1 MTQPAAQ
8 RGPHAQRPWAGR
20 IGSMR
25 PELVSVLNECDIRKI
40 SVSPKTLSG
49 HLYVELARPLSPD
62 TWAALEDALA
72 SLAASCGGWRL
83 EVWTRVID
91 RKKAEEAVEA
101 YFPLCAKRAGCPDV
115 LFRQLT
121 ASYDGDDR
129 LRLTAPHD
137 VVLAAVRNRG
147 FEETIQ
153 RWYHRTLGLPLKV
166 RWEVER
172 RDDWFGE
179 IRDRCR
185 EEERALVEEL
195 TAAPKP
201 ADAPDEPTDEAEDP
215 VLLGKPVT
223 DPPVS
228 LRAIA
233 EEARDVTVEGT
244 VFFVENRELS
254 SGRILY
260 HFHLTD
266 RTDSISVKAFAKP
279 DRQTQGLERL
289 NKGSWVR
296 VRGTVTYDTFAK
308 ELVLMAQDIMMVP
321 PRRRRDASEMKRVE
335 LHLHTPMSALDGV
348 SAPADLVR
356 RAAEWGHPALAVT
369 DHGVAQA
376 FPDFFKEAR
385 KAGIKPILG
394 IEAYLVDDGSPVV
407 INPDHR
413 ALEGA
418 EFVVFD
424 TETTGLNAR
433 EHTLIEIAAVK
444 VRGGELID
452 QYATLIDPGVPISP
466 KIQELTGISDDMV
479 KGQPG
484 VAEAVEQFRQFAG
497 GAVLVAHNAE
507 FDMGFLHAAARKLG
521 LPAWEHPVLDTLALA
536 RILYPAD
543 RNHRL
548 KTLTQK
554 FGVELVHHHRAL
566 ADAEATAKVFL
577 HLLREIEKRGVRFL
591 DECNG
596 LERGID
602 VSHARPYHATILVKN
617 RTGLKNLYKLISL
630 AHTRYLHR
638 QPRIPRSEWVKYRE
652 GLMLG
657 TACLH
662 GELFQAM
669 LRGRT
674 DDELLD
680 IIRFYD
686 YVEIQP
692 LDQYRPLLHDEQ
704 IRDLETVAEYHRRIL
719 ELADRAGRPVVAT
732 GDVHYLDPEDRI
744 FRDILQAGSNMD
756 PSDPDSG
763 YQFRTTGEMLEAFR
777 HLGERAYEVVV
788 ENTNRIAEEIE
799 MVKPI
804 PDDLYTPVIDGAE
817 EQIRSLAYEK
827 AKRLYGDPMPEL
839 VRARLEKELNSIINH
854 GYAVIYLIAHK
865 LVTKSLEDGYLV
877 GSRGSVGSSFVAAMT
892 DITEVNPLPPHYL
905 CPGCQFSEFVTDGSV
920 GSGFDLP
927 DRNCPRCGTK
937 LLKDGHDIPFETFM
951 GFKGDKVPDIDLN
964 FSGEYQSRA
973 HRHTEQLFGAD
984 HVFRAGTISTVAE
997 KTAYGYVRKFAEER
1011 GMQLRSA
1018 EMSRLVQGCTG
1029 IKRTTGQHPGGLM
1042 VVPSNKEIYDFCP
1055 IQYPADD
1062 KNAGTR
1068 TTHFDYHSI
1077 HDNLLKL
1084 DLLGHDDP
1092 TVIRMLQDLTGR
1104 SPKELPVD
1112 DPETMGIF
1120 SGTEVLGVTP
1130 EQIRSTVGT
1139 YGIPEFGTKFV
1150 RQMLEDTKP
1159 KTFAELV
1166 RISGLSHGTDVWL
1179 NNAQDLIR
1187 SGTARLSEV
1196 ISTRDDIMVYLIQKG
1211 LEPSRAFRIM
1221 ESVRKGKGLT
1231 DEDEAEMRA
1240 HGVPDWY
1247 IASCKKIKYMFPK
1260 AHATAYVLMAVRIA
1274 YFKVHDPLAFY
1285 ATYFTVRADDFDL
1298 ELVLRGSDSVLRRIE
1313 AIEAKGVQATAKEKG
1328 LLTVL
1333 EVALEMLERGYRFTP
1348 LDLYRSDATRFLP
1361 DGERRL
1367 IPPFSAVPGIGESA
1381 ARNVAAAREEGEF
1394 LSVQDL
1400 QERARLS
1407 RPVVELLDHMGCLKD
1422 LPETNQLSLF

>member
-1 MTQPAAQ
+1 MTRAVSSYSADAP
-8 RGPHAQRPWAGR
+8 RPWVAR
-20 IGSMR
+20 ILQLR
-25 PELVSVLNECDIRKI
+25 PELTSYMGQIDVVRIA
-40 SVSPKTLSG
+40 VSPASLSG
-49 HLYVELARPLSPD
+49 RLYVSLSHPLPPD
-62 TWAALEDALA
+62 MWVNLEDTLT
-72 SLAASCGGWRL
+72 SLAASCGGWRV
-83 EVWTRVID
+83 EVWAEVAD
-91 RKKAEEAVEA
+91 RMGAEEAVEA
-101 YFPLCAKRAGCPDV
+101 YYPICARDTGCAEGLFGQIRGFYAGEG
-115 LFRQLT
+115 L
-121 ASYDGDDR
+121 
-129 LRLTAPHD
+129 LRLVAPHEM
-137 VVLAAVRNRG
+137 VSAAARHRG
-147 FEETIQ
+147 LGQAVEA
-153 RWYHRTLGLPLKV
+153 WYRRVLGLSIKV
-166 RWEVER
+166 QWDVEA
-172 RDDWFGE
+172 GE
-179 IRDRCR
+179 SFQELREQCL
-185 EEERALVEEL
+185 EEERAMVAELVS
-195 TAAPKP
+195 APEKEGP
-201 ADAPDEPTDEAEDP
+201 SAVSGKEEDP
-215 VLLGKPVT
+215 VLLGKFVADDPV
-223 DPPVS
+223 P
-228 LRAIA
+228 LRSIT
-233 EEARDVTVEGT
+233 EEVRSVVAEGT
-244 VFFVENRELS
+244 VFFIETRELS

-260 HFHLTD
+260 HFYLTD

-279 DRQTQGLERL
+279 DQRQAGLDGL
-289 NKGSWVR
+289 SKGDWVR
-296 VRGTVTYDTFAK
+296 VRGAVSYDTFAK
-308 ELVLMAQDIMMVP
+308 ELVLMAQDVVRIP
-321 PRRRRDASEMKRVE
+321 PRVRKDESGAKRVE
-335 LHLHTPMSALDGV
+335 LHVHTPMSALDGV
-348 SAPADLVR
+348 SSPGDLVR
-356 RAAEWGHPALAVT
+356 RAAEWGHSALAVT

-376 FPDFFKEAR
+376 FPDFFREAQ

-394 IEAYLVDDGSPVV
+394 VEAYLVDDGSAVV
-407 INPDHR
+407 MGADHR
-413 ALEGA
+413 PLQEA

-444 VRGGELID
+444 VRGGKLVD
-452 QYATLIDPGVPISP
+452 HYASLIDPGVPISP
-466 KIQELTGISDDMV
+466 KIQELTGITNDMV

-484 VAEAVEQFRQFAG
+484 LSEVLEGFRKFAA

-507 FDMGFLHAAARKLG
+507 FDMGFLQSAARKLG
-521 LPAWEHPVLDTLALA
+521 QPPWDHPVLDTLALA
-536 RILYPAD
+536 RVLYPRE

-554 FGVELVHHHRAL
+554 FNVELVNHHRAA

-577 HLLREIEKRGVRFL
+577 HLLREAEARGAHHL
-591 DECNG
+591 DECNALG
-596 LERGID
+596 EGID

-617 RTGLKNLYKLISL
+617 PTGLKNLYRLVSL

-638 QPRIPRSEWVKYRE
+638 QPRIPRTEWLNYRE
-652 GLMLG
+652 GLMMG
-657 TACLH
+657 TGCLR
-662 GELFQAM
+662 GELFQAL
-669 LRGRT
+669 LRGRS
-674 DDELLD
+674 DEELLD
-680 IIRFYD
+680 IIRRYD
-686 YVEIQP
+686 FVEIQP
-692 LDQYRPLLHDEQ
+692 LDQYRPLLRNEE
-704 IRDLETVAEYHRRIL
+704 IRDLEAVAEYHRRIL

-744 FRDILQAGSNMD
+744 YRDILQAGSNMEVD
-756 PSDPDSG
+756 DPDAG
-763 YQFRTTGEMLEAFR
+763 YHFRTTEEMLEAFS
-777 HLGERAYEVVV
+777 HLGQRAVEVVV
-788 ENTNRIAEEIE
+788 ENANRIAEEIE
-799 MVKPI
+799 VVKPI
-804 PDDLYTPVIDGAE
+804 PDELYTPVIDGAE

-827 AKRLYGDPMPEL
+827 ARRLYGDPLPEL
-839 VRARLEKELNSIINH
+839 VEARLEKELNSIINH

-877 GSRGSVGSSFVAAMT
+877 GSRGSVGSSLVATMT

-905 CPGCQFSEFVTDGSV
+905 CPACHYSEFVTAGSV

-927 DRNCPRCGTK
+927 DRECPRCGEK
-937 LLKDGHDIPFETFM
+937 LRKDGHDIPFETFM

-973 HRHTEQLFGAD
+973 HKYTEHLFGSD

-1011 GMQLRSA
+1011 GLQFRNA
-1018 EMSRLVQGCTG
+1018 ELTRLVQGCTG

-1042 VVPSNKEIYDFCP
+1042 VVPSNKEIFDFCP
-1055 IQYPADD
+1055 IQFPADD
-1062 KNAGTR
+1062 KTAGTR

-1092 TVIRMLQDLTGR
+1092 TVIRMLQDLTGVA
-1104 SPKELPVD
+1104 PKEIPVD
-1112 DPETMGIF
+1112 DPDTMSIF

-1211 LEPSRAFRIM
+1211 LEPVQAFRIM

-1231 DEDEAEMRA
+1231 PEDEATMKE

-1298 ELVLRGSDSVLRRIE
+1298 QLVLQGPDVVLRRIE
-1313 AIEAKGVQATAKEKG
+1313 AVEAKGSQATAKEKS

-1333 EVALEMLERGYRFTP
+1333 EVALEMMRRGFRFGP

-1361 DGERRL
+1361 DGEGTL
-1367 IPPFSAVPGIGESA
+1367 IPPFSAVAGIGESA

-1407 RPVVELLDHMGCLKD
+1407 RPVVELLEQMGCLKD
-1422 LPETNQLSLF
+1422 LPQTNQLSLF